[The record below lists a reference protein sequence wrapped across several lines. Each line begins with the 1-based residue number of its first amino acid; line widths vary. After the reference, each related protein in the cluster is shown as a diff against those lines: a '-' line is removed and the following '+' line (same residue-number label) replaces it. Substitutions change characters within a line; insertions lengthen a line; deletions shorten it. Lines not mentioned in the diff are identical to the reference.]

1 MGELI
6 SYTFY
11 AGCSESAIWVWRF
24 THVQKE
30 LDAVYNAYLTIM
42 FKVDMYIFAEWV
54 HMIAPYVSVL
64 IVYIFIMRMDV
75 GPFLKNQKHI

>member
-1 MGELI
+1 
-6 SYTFY
+6 
-11 AGCSESAIWVWRF
+11 
-24 THVQKE
+24 
-30 LDAVYNAYLTIM
+30 M

-75 GPFLKNQKHI
+75 GPFFKKKTKKYI